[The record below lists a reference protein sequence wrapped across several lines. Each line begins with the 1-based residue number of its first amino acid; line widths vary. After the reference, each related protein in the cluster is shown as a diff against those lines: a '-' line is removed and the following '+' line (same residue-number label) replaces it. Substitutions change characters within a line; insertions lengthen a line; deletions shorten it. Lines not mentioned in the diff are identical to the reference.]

1 MADDL
6 LAAPDVA
13 ARRLALTL
21 GTLAGV
27 ALVAY
32 LAAVRPIL
40 KAADWLDRNS
50 GR

>member
-1 MADDL
+1 MN
-6 LAAPDVA
+6 AASIDVA
-13 ARRLALTL
+13 ARRLALAL
-21 GTLAGV
+21 GTLAGL

-40 KAADWLDRNS
+40 RAADWLDRNS

>member
-1 MADDL
+1 VN
-6 LAAPDVA
+6 AASTDVA
-13 ARRLALTL
+13 ARRLALAL
-21 GTLAGV
+21 GTLAGL

-40 KAADWLDRNS
+40 RAADWLDRNS